1 MALVPEGEAFALL
14 KARTK
19 IKRPAEMK
27 LLPSKQG
34 LKLLKQPSETGV
46 VDGADSPSHGKQ
58 APMEGGEDHS
68 MDIDESSL
76 PLKLRSKKKGQP
88 EKLPVERTGTP
99 TKSVSGMNSPHQES
113 VRREPAFCQ
122 HTTPE
127 LGATSAKVKCTYH

>member
-1 MALVPEGEAFALL
+1 MAAAPEGEAFALL
-14 KARTK
+14 KPRTK
-19 IKRPAEMK
+19 IKRPAEIK
-27 LLPSKQG
+27 LLSSKQG
-34 LKLLKQPSETGV
+34 LKLLKQQSETGV

-58 APMEGGEDHS
+58 APIGGEDHS

-88 EKLPVERTGTP
+88 EKLTVERTGTP

-113 VRREPAFCQ
+113 VRREPAFCP

-127 LGATSAKVKCTYH
+127 LGATSAKVN